1 MAGGQVSDFGL
12 AKIFS
17 SQDTSI
23 THITTRVVGT
33 FGYLAPEYASSGKV
47 TDKSDVYSYGIVLLE
62 LITGR
67 PPISR
72 PPISA
77 AESTADGSL
86 VNWARPLL
94 AQAIENGTLDGLV
107 DPRLHNHYN
116 LEEMRSMV
124 HCAAA
129 CVRLSAWRRPRLSQW
144 KKPERRPDTGF
155 SASDFN
161 LALLS
166 TIQVVRALEGD
177 LSLLDLSS
185 DGIRPNLGPSRFPY
199 ETSDSE
205 TYQHSEGMKLLR
217 SALTTDGYVA
227 DGSRYSGTT
236 SEYGLYPSVSSI
248 DSQHAMS

>member
-1 MAGGQVSDFGL
+1 MHMAVDQVSDFGL

-62 LITGR
+62 LIAGR

-72 PPISA
+72 PPISP
-77 AESTADGSL
+77 AESSTDGSL

-94 AQAIENGTLDGLV
+94 AQAIENGTLEGLV
-107 DPRLHNHYN
+107 DPRLQNHYN
-116 LEEMRSMV
+116 LDEMRSMV

-129 CVRLSAWRRPRLSQW
+129 CVRLSAWRRPRMS
-144 KKPERRPDTGF
+144 
-155 SASDFN
+155 
-161 LALLS
+161 
-166 TIQVVRALEGD
+166 QVVRALEGD

-217 SALTTDGYVA
+217 RALTSDGYGA

-236 SEYGLYPSVSSI
+236 SEYGLYPSASSI
-248 DSQHAMS
+248 NSQHARS